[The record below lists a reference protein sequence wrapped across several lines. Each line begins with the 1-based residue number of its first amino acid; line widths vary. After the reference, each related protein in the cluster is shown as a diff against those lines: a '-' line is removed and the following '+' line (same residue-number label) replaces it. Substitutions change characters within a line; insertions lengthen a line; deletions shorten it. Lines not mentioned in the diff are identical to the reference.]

1 MDRDGL
7 RFVIPL
13 VVAGAAMC
21 LTRKTAFLAAGAFLL
36 LAAGYCAYFFRDP
49 ERLIPLDEA
58 AILSPGDG
66 RVMEV
71 SQEEEADFLRAPAQ
85 VVKIF
90 LSVFDVHI
98 NRAPLAGEVVYL
110 KHQPGQFYPAMKP
123 EASRE
128 NEQNLIGIE
137 GRANVLVKQIAGAIA
152 RRIVCRVRQ
161 GQKVSA
167 GERIGLIRFGSQV
180 DIFLPLAAD
189 VQVKPG
195 DRVVGGETVIARI
208 EKENN

>member
-1 MDRDGL
+1 MDKDGL

-13 VVAGAAMC
+13 VVAGVAMC
-21 LTRKTAFLAAGAFLL
+21 LIRKTAFLTTGAFLL

-49 ERLIPLDEA
+49 ERRIPSDEA

-66 RVMEV
+66 RVLEV
-71 SQEEEADFLRAPAQ
+71 SQEIEADFLRGRAQ
-85 VVKIF
+85 AVKIF
-90 LSVFDVHI
+90 LSVFDVHV

-110 KHQPGQFYPAMKP
+110 KHQPGEFHPAMKA
-123 EASRE
+123 ESSRE
-128 NEQNLIGIE
+128 NEQNLIGIQ
-137 GRANVLVKQIAGAIA
+137 GRANVLMKQIAGAIA
-152 RRIVCRVRQ
+152 RRIVCRVQ
-161 GQKVSA
+161 KGQKVSA

-180 DIFLPLAAD
+180 DLFLPLSAA

-208 EKENN
+208 Q